1 MKDIK
6 KLLKY
11 LKPYKKWVILAPLLI
26 FVEVTMDLLLPKM
39 MANIVNIGIGGNNF
53 KYILFN
59 ISLMFGLTL
68 MGIVGGLGSV
78 YFSTMVGESV
88 SSDIRDDLFEKINS
102 LSFFNFHKLKPGPLI
117 TILTNDTETIGNA
130 MRMTLRFIFRI
141 PIIMVGSII
150 MAIII
155 SPRLSLILLFFIP
168 LIIIAITMVI
178 KKAFPFFKTTQETV
192 DEVNSVVRENLA
204 GIRVVKSFVR
214 EDYEIKKFAK
224 VNQKMKDIMIKAMGL
239 LALTMPLMM
248 FFINL
253 ATVLVLWYGGRLTVI
268 GTLEIGNI
276 MAFIQYL
283 TNILTTILMASMVIA
298 ITTRSS
304 VSAHRINKI
313 FALKEDVKNPSHP
326 INIKA
331 IKGKV
336 EFQKVNF
343 SYQEGSG
350 DLVLKDINFCIQP
363 GTKVAILGSTGS
375 GKSTLVALM
384 ARFYDP
390 TLGTILIDDI
400 DIKDYSLSLL
410 RDKIRVVFQ
419 QSSLFSG
426 TIKENIKYGNS
437 NATDKEV
444 IKVSKIA
451 QAYNFITKYDKG
463 YDYLVEQGGTN
474 LSGGQKQRISLA
486 RALIIDSPIL
496 ILDDTMSAIDLE
508 TEKKIH
514 QSLKKELKNKTVFII
529 TSRVATALDTDKI
542 IVLDDGQVSA
552 IGTHKTLI
560 KSSPLYKSIYK
571 SQITKEGC

>member
-214 EDYEIKKFAK
+214 EDYEIKKFAR

-298 ITTRSS
+298 VTTRSS

-313 FALKEDVKNPSHP
+313 FALKEDVKNPNHP
-326 INIKA
+326 INIET

-390 TLGTILIDDI
+390 TSGTILIDDI
-400 DIKDYSLSLL
+400 DIKDYPLSFL

-451 QAYNFITKYDKG
+451 QAHNFITKYDKG

-508 TEKKIH
+508 TEKKI
-514 QSLKKELKNKTVFII
+514 QQLLKKELKNKTVFII

>member
-26 FVEVTMDLLLPKM
+26 LVEVTMDLLLPKM
-39 MANIVNIGIGGNNF
+39 MANIVNIGIGGNNL

-68 MGIVGGLGSV
+68 LGIVGGLGSV

-214 EDYEIKKFAK
+214 EDYEIKKFAR

-298 ITTRSS
+298 VTTRSS

-313 FALKEDVKNPSHP
+313 FALKEDVKNPNHP
-326 INIKA
+326 INIGT

-390 TLGTILIDDI
+390 TSGTILIDDI
-400 DIKDYSLSLL
+400 DIKDYPLSFL

-451 QAYNFITKYDKG
+451 QAHNFITKYDKG

-508 TEKKIH
+508 TEKKI
-514 QSLKKELKNKTVFII
+514 QQLLKKELKNKTVFII

>member
-1 MKDIK
+1 MKEIK

-26 FVEVTMDLLLPKM
+26 LVEVIMDLLLPKI
-39 MANIVNIGIGGNNF
+39 MANIVNIGIGGNNLQ
-53 KYILFN
+53 YILVN

-68 MGIVGGLGSV
+68 LGIVGGLGSV
-78 YFSTMVGESV
+78 YCSTMVGESV

-130 MRMTLRFIFRI
+130 MRMALRFIFRI

-178 KKAFPFFKTTQETV
+178 KKVFPFFKITQETV

-214 EDYEIKKFAK
+214 EDYEIEKFAK

-239 LALTMPLMM
+239 LALAMPLMM

-253 ATVLVLWYGGRLTVI
+253 ATVLALWYGGRLTVI

-283 TNILTTILMASMVIA
+283 TNILTTILMASMVITV
-298 ITTRSS
+298 TTRSF
-304 VSAHRINKI
+304 VSANRINKI

-326 INIKA
+326 INVKTIQ
-331 IKGKV
+331 GKV

-375 GKSTLVALM
+375 GKSTLGALM

-390 TLGTILIDDI
+390 ISGTILIDDR
-400 DIKDYSLSLL
+400 DIKDYPLSFL

-426 TIKENIKYGNS
+426 TIKGNIKYGNS
-437 NATDKEV
+437 NATDREV

-451 QAYNFITKYDKG
+451 QTHNFITKYDKG

-508 TEKKIH
+508 TEKKIQ
-514 QSLKKELKNKTVFII
+514 QSLKKELKDKTVFII
-529 TSRVATALDTDKI
+529 TSRVTTALDADKI
-542 IVLDDGQVSA
+542 MVLDDGQVSA